1 MQVADGVIVVE
12 TRHNP
17 ALAIRTGKANISS
30 KPYSAGGGGGQFPI
44 FKNPNFL
51 SKNPGFRLKNLNF
64 LIKPGG
70 DEEEKLS
77 AIDRSLSDCMYIH
90 VDD

>member
-51 SKNPGFRLKNLNF
+51 YSKI
-64 LIKPGG
+64 LISYPRI
-70 DEEEKLS
+70 LV
-77 AIDRSLSDCMYIH
+77 SDWKILIF
-90 VDD
+90 